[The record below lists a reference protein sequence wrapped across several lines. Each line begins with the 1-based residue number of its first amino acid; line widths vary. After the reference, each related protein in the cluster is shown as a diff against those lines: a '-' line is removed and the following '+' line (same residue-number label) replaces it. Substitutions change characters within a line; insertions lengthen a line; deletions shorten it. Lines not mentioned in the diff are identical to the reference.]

1 MSNNKDNI
9 DFTFYDRI
17 PDTFDLGGRMGTTD
31 YIDFLTRD
39 EVPKNVMKGID
50 CFKRKFITMKIGGID
65 LDNMKFFRSA
75 QVFFERYT
83 GQPYIA
89 SAGLEAMFILTIGG
103 TSPAQYQLINDLVDG
118 KLVKIGEEHRFNSS
132 KHNVIIANMNYWE
145 NHFAR
150 TIQKNWNICRYN
162 PNYTICKKIL
172 NGQFDEYL
180 NGIK

>member
-1 MSNNKDNI
+1 
-9 DFTFYDRI
+9 
-17 PDTFDLGGRMGTTD
+17 MGTTD

-50 CFKRKFITMKIGGID
+50 CFKRKFITIKIGGID

-83 GQPYIA
+83 GQPYLA

-118 KLVKIGEEHRFNSS
+118 KLVKIG
-132 KHNVIIANMNYWE
+132 
-145 NHFAR
+145 
-150 TIQKNWNICRYN
+150 KNIDLIPVNIM
-162 PNYTICKKIL
+162 
-172 NGQFDEYL
+172 
-180 NGIK
+180 

>member
-1 MSNNKDNI
+1 MSNNEDNI
-9 DFTFYDRI
+9 DFTFFDRI
-17 PDTFDLGGRMGTTD
+17 PDIFDLGGRMGTTD
-31 YIDFLTRD
+31 YIDFLTQA

-50 CFKRKFITMKIGGID
+50 CYGRQFFTIKVGGID

-83 GQPYIA
+83 GQPYLA
-89 SAGLEAMFILTIGG
+89 SADLEAMFILTTGG

-132 KHNVIIANMNYWE
+132 KHNVIIANMDYWE

-150 TIQKNWNICRYN
+150 LIQKNWNICRYN
-162 PNYTICKKIL
+162 PKYTVCKKIL
-172 NGQFDEYL
+172 NDQFDEYL
-180 NGIK
+180 KGIN